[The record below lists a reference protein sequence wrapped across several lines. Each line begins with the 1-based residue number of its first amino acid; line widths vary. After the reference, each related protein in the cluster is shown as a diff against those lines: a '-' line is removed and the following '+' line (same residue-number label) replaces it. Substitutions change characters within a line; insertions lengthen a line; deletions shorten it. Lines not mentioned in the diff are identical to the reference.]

1 MKIGIDAG
9 GTKTTASLFKESN
22 ILHTVEKKFGNP
34 LIDYQKAINHIEEA
48 ILDLIEKESF
58 SETID
63 SITIGSAGAESGGF
77 IEDMTTHFENK
88 FQTKVTIMSDLK
100 LSHIA
105 TFNNK
110 DGVLLIAGTGSS
122 CLYRENNV
130 FYQKGG
136 WGHIL
141 GDEGSAYWIG
151 LQLIKQL
158 MSYFEQSE
166 LSKDAHLLIPSL
178 LEIVPNKKKA
188 IQLVYQSPKSEVAQL
203 AMLTTTFKETDFVK
217 ELVQDGANY
226 LANLI
231 NLSTKKT
238 SSKTINI
245 ALEGSVINKNQDIQE
260 TFFNLLTQSGYQLNK
275 IPTKKATYGAL
286 YF

>member
-1 MKIGIDAG
+1 
-9 GTKTTASLFKESN
+9 
-22 ILHTVEKKFGNP
+22 
-34 LIDYQKAINHIEEA
+34 
-48 ILDLIEKESF
+48 
-58 SETID
+58 
-63 SITIGSAGAESGGF
+63 
-77 IEDMTTHFENK
+77 MTTHFENK